1 MNYSNS
7 GNYENYPVNK
17 KAVQRLV
24 PVGEI
29 LSQLAEECVE
39 LSGAL
44 LEYDEMEAS
53 KGAYCNVNSSVED
66 ALTKKWDAVR
76 EEIADV
82 QLTAEV
88 LFGVVYEEEEQQM
101 LQSMVKSVSIV
112 ANDLTTKDARK
123 ALHRECLALAKA
135 ALKLRRAMGWE
146 NPTPITEG
154 EAKKTLFCHISA
166 VVALCGRLSDT
177 EDIEQMLK
185 IITEKMERW
194 AERLRGGMEDGNGI
208 Q

>member
-7 GNYENYPVNK
+7 GCYENYPVNK

-29 LSQLAEECVE
+29 LSQLAEEGVE

-66 ALTKKWDAVR
+66 ALVKKWDAVR

-135 ALKLRRAMGWE
+135 ALKLRRARGGE
-146 NPTPITEG
+146 NPTPITEE
-154 EAKKTLFCHISA
+154 EAREMLLCHISMM
-166 VVALCGRLSDT
+166 VALDSILFKNEER
-177 EDIEQMLK
+177 EQMEK
-185 IITEKMERW
+185 IKEMKMERW